1 MIDFFYWL
9 RASKLET
16 KRLSY
21 WWANEM
27 LNTDNALQE
36 KMVLF
41 WHNHF
46 ATSEEKVRDYRKMQ
60 IQNDFFRSF
69 GLTNFEKIIKGVSKD
84 PAMLVYLD
92 AGKNIKGAP
101 NENFAREILELF
113 TMGYGNYTE
122 QDIREGARAFT
133 GWNQYKL
140 NFVINNEQHDNGIKK
155 FLDHTGTFNGDQIID
170 LILEKQQTAEFIAS
184 KLYSFFV
191 NPIISNDDKKK
202 IGILLKSSDYD
213 IREFLY
219 TIFLSKDFYSNKLTK
234 IKSPVELVVGTH
246 KLLGLDKISGVPD
259 FNLITSNLGQSLFFP
274 PTVAG
279 WSEDKDWITPSSL
292 IERGNFIF
300 DMLFTDINFIPPDR
314 YPSHDYKIKDVNEL
328 IVKGL
333 DVNSATK
340 PLGKNINSMS
350 MLNADKDEDFNTRLG
365 SYRGWQKAIQK
376 VKPIPRFAPKINLTK
391 LIKNK

>member
-1 MIDFFYWL
+1 M
-9 RASKLET
+9 
-16 KRLSY
+16 
-21 WWANEM
+21 
-27 LNTDNALQE
+27 
-36 KMVLF
+36 
-41 WHNHF
+41 
-46 ATSEEKVRDYRKMQ
+46 
-60 IQNDFFRSF
+60 
-69 GLTNFEKIIKGVSKD
+69 
-84 PAMLVYLD
+84 
-92 AGKNIKGAP
+92 
-101 NENFAREILELF
+101 LELL
-113 TMGYGNYTE
+113 
-122 QDIREGARAFT
+122 QDGI
-133 GWNQYKL
+133 NKL
-140 NFVINNEQHDNGIKK
+140 KFVINNEHHDNGIKK

-184 KLYSFFV
+184 KLYNFFV
-191 NPIISNDDKKK
+191 NPIISDDDKKK

-246 KLLGLDKISGVPD
+246 KLLNLDEISGVPD

-333 DVNSATK
+333 DVHSATK

-376 VKPIPRFAPKINLTK
+376 VNQFHDLHQKINLTK
-391 LIKNK
+391 LIKINKCESYKKLLIFLHIGF